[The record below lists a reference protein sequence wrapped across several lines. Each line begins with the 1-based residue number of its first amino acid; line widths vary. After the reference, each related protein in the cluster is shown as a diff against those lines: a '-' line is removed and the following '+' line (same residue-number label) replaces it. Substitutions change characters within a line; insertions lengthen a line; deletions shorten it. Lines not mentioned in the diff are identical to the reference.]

1 MKKADF
7 ETIGGAF
14 CVVLVMVAVY
24 LTMVLAGTF

>member
-7 ETIGGAF
+7 ETICGAL
-14 CVVLVMVAVY
+14 CVVLVMVAVW